1 MNENDDRGFREL
13 LKKGVPAADPELQRD
28 LWPAML
34 RRMEKNEKAVPW
46 FDWVLLGA
54 ITACLLF
61 VPQMIPMLL
70 YHL

>member
-1 MNENDDRGFREL
+1 MKATDELRLREFL
-13 LKKGVPAADPELQRD
+13 LKTVPRANAELERD

-34 RRMEKNEKAVPW
+34 RRMEQSERHVPW

-54 ITACLLF
+54 VTACLLF
-61 VPQMIPMLL
+61 TPQMIPMLL

>member
-1 MNENDDRGFREL
+1 MNETDDLELREF
-13 LKKGVPAADPELQRD
+13 LKKGVAPVNADLQRD

-34 RRMEKNEKAVPW
+34 RRMEKRERDVPW

-54 ITACLLF
+54 VTACLLF
-61 VPQMIPMLL
+61 APQMIPMLL

>member
-1 MNENDDRGFREL
+1 VNESDDIEVRRFLKQSVPRADLEL
-13 LKKGVPAADPELQRD
+13 GRD
-28 LWPAML
+28 LWPEML
-34 RRMEKNEKAVPW
+34 QRMEKSERSVPW

-54 ITACLLF
+54 AALSLVC